1 MKKIRVLL
9 FVLAMCFGVIF
20 SVKTVQAA
28 GLGHVPN
35 VGDCVYE
42 DQQYIT
48 NNQYDKLSYIN
59 DTNEQGVSPQRLILV
74 VFKND
79 SDLNKLKENVEGNNF
94 YKNTSLHNS
103 IVQNTKIALYT
114 QEGYYADDA
123 PDPADTDDSNNYLI
137 YDIKNGRVFFD
148 PSDQGSS
155 YITDLMFIRMYL
167 GLSHQLKHGSDDE
180 KMTALFQLVD
190 KLDPKI
196 HDVSQTKEILK
207 STDSSIFG
215 KIETYLLIIA
225 VILIFLMFMWRML
238 TDQDNGPGSGSS
250 DYDAG
255 FDEGAYYGSQQGN
268 NYDNDGR

>member
-1 MKKIRVLL
+1 MRRIRALL
-9 FVLAMCFGVIF
+9 FALAMCFGMIL
-20 SVKTVQAA
+20 SLKTIQAA
-28 GLGHVPN
+28 GLGHGPN
-35 VGDCVYE
+35 VGNCVYE
-42 DQQYIT
+42 DEQYVT

-59 DTNEQGVSPQRLILV
+59 DTNEQEISPQKLV
-74 VFKND
+74 VIIFKND
-79 SDLNKLKENVEGNNF
+79 SDRNKLKENVQGNNF

-114 QEGYYADDA
+114 HEGYYADDA

-148 PSDQGSS
+148 PSDHDSF
-155 YITDLMFIRMYL
+155 YITDLMFMKMYL
-167 GLSHQLKHGSDDE
+167 GLSHQLRHGSDDD

-190 KLDPKI
+190 KLNPKI
-196 HDVSQTKEILK
+196 HDSSQTKKLLE

-215 KIETYLLIIA
+215 KIGTYLLIIA
-225 VILIFLMFMWRML
+225 GILVFLMVMWKML

-268 NYDNDGR
+268 DYDNDGR